1 MVAVFFHIFEAV
13 VGILIIIH
21 ILRMIYTDR
30 DMNKKYREE
39 LHKKLDNHICDAECR
54 FDELTKDN

>member
-1 MVAVFFHIFEAV
+1 MMLVVFHIFEAV
-13 VGILIIIH
+13 VGITVTVQ

-39 LHKKLDNHICDAECR
+39 IQAKLDDHICDAECR
-54 FDELTKDN
+54 FDELSKDN